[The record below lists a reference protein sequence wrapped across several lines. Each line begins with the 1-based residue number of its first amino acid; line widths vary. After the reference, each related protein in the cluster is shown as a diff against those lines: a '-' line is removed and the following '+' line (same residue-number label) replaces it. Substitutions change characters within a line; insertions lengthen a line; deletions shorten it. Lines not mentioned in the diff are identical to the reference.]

1 MELLPGTGAK
11 RGRMAGTTD
20 TFLRLGWTQT
30 WFYRV
35 SLAVQGLR
43 LPTPTAGGT
52 GSIPGQGT
60 KIPHREFSGGPGVKN
75 LPANAGNMVSFPGLG
90 RSHMLRA
97 AKAVS
102 HNYAPT
108 QGNYWS
114 PGALEPVLRNKRR
127 HRSEKPEHCNS
138 RVTPT
143 HLQLEKACTK
153 QCRPSAAKN
162 K

>member
-1 MELLPGTGAK
+1 MELLPGIGAK
-11 RGRMAGTTD
+11 KGWMAGTTD

-30 WFYRV
+30 WFYRI

-43 LPTPTAGGT
+43 LLTPTAGGT
-52 GSIPGQGT
+52 GSFPGQGT

-102 HNYAPT
+102 HSYCAHTRQLLKPR
-108 QGNYWS
+108 GS
-114 PGALEPVLRNKRR
+114 RACALQQET
-127 HRSEKPEHCNS
+127 
-138 RVTPT
+138 TPQWEAWA
-143 HLQLEKACTK
+143 LQLESNPHSSPARESLHKAMQT
-153 QCRPSAAKN
+153 QCSQK
-162 K
+162 